1 MVRGIPL
8 AAFRDRQVRIGTALL
23 AFHRLRP
30 PCGYL
35 ERLLGRGT
43 VKALAGG
50 AGIGL
55 TVVEGGVLRVD
66 DAVVLL
72 PRPMGRTP

>member
-1 MVRGIPL
+1 
-8 AAFRDRQVRIGTALL
+8 VRIGTALL

-35 ERLLGRGT
+35 ERLLGPGT

-55 TVVEGGVLRVD
+55 TVVESGTLRVGD
-66 DAVVLL
+66 EVLLL
-72 PRPMGRTP
+72 PRSTGSARRSGG